1 MLRSSCLPWLPWM
14 TQMTPAASSRCRI
27 WFVGHSDGSSL
38 AQLAA
43 LRAANIMGVDKIG
56 GIFLFGAQRVG
67 SVAFAKYYNSQLGTR
82 THRFQY
88 GRDPA
93 TELMY
98 TKAQGLKL
106 TGRGYVAC
114 PMLGRGLEKL
124 VQVPLGQDWAQV
136 CNESLIPAT
145 VSSGHLT
152 DQAAAASLV
161 LDNEQA
167 AGGTDGGQA
176 AAHKTATTEDSSE
189 EEARLGPE
197 IITTAVPGAGVLR
210 YHTSGPPGSAVHA
223 VTAIASN
230 APAQNV
236 GLILDY
242 LAHHFPSVF
251 FDGLM
256 RVLKNDSTVFHQ
268 ENCSWRNLA
277 LQQCVVSD
285 KCAAALRPGL
295 GSRDCQTCGDS
306 STCRWVW
313 GSFPFPYNRRCDN
326 ANPKS
331 SGNLCY
337 EAGAA
342 PPGLLKLLGVV

>member
-1 MLRSSCLPWLPWM
+1 M
-14 TQMTPAASSRCRI
+14 
-27 WFVGHSDGSSL
+27 GHSDGSSL

-43 LRAANIMGVDKIG
+43 LRAANILGVDKIG

-82 THRFQY
+82 TQRFQY

-93 TELMY
+93 TELRY
-98 TKAQGLKL
+98 PKAQGLKL

-114 PMLGRGLEKL
+114 PMVRSPIEKL
-124 VQVPLGQDWAQV
+124 VEVPLGQDWAQV

-152 DQAAAASLV
+152 DQPAAAPLV

-167 AGGTDGGQA
+167 AGGIVGGQA
-176 AAHKTATTEDSSE
+176 AADKTATTEHASE
-189 EEARLGPE
+189 DEARLRPE
-197 IITTAVPGAGVLR
+197 IITTTVPGAGVLR
-210 YHTSGPPGSAVHA
+210 FHSRSGPPGSAVRA
-223 VTAIASN
+223 VPTIASN

-251 FDGLM
+251 FDGLI
-256 RVLKNDSTVFHQ
+256 RVLMIHNNTTMTRQ
-268 ENCSWRNLA
+268 EGCSRFKLA
-277 LQQCVVSD
+277 LPQCVVSD
-285 KCAAALRPGL
+285 KCAAALRPDL
-295 GSRDCQTCGDS
+295 GGRGDCQTCGVY
-306 STCRWVW
+306 STCIWFW
-313 GSFPFPYNRRCDN
+313 GRGSPQFNRRCDN

-337 EAGAA
+337 EAGAT